1 MVTVILLY
9 VIGFLCI
16 ILSVFGKRKR
26 RNDESIK
33 PMREVNDQEVIN
45 FNQEIEKY
53 QQKLNRLELIDVDQ
67 ISNLIQS
74 VDRLVNILT
83 ENNHSMMAQ
92 VHDSTK
98 EDIMMKSEISTPK
111 NLMIRPEIEQKMKDY
126 YRLKDEGKSLDEIL
140 KIIDMEKGELLF
152 LDNLYKSIT

>member
-1 MVTVILLY
+1 MTIILLY
-9 VIGFLCI
+9 VIGFLFI
-16 ILSVFGKRKR
+16 IVSIFGKRKQKI
-26 RNDESIK
+26 DEYIK
-33 PMREVNDQEVIN
+33 PMREVHEQEVIS

-53 QQKLNRLELIDVDQ
+53 HQQLEQLQSIDVDK

-74 VDRLVNILT
+74 VEQLVNILT
-83 ENNHSMMAQ
+83 ENSNTMTAQ
-92 VHDSTK
+92 VGDSNK
-98 EDIMMKSEISTPK
+98 EEIMIKPEISTPK

-126 YRLKDEGKSLDEIL
+126 YQLKEEGKSLDEIL

>member
-1 MVTVILLY
+1 MAIILLY

-16 ILSVFGKRKR
+16 ILSFFGKRR
-26 RNDESIK
+26 QRNDEYIK
-33 PMREVNDQEVIN
+33 PVRDVNDQEVIK

-53 QQKLNRLELIDVDQ
+53 QQKLNRLELVDVDQ

-74 VDRLVNILT
+74 VDRLVNMLT
-83 ENNHSMMAQ
+83 ENSHTIMTQ
-92 VHDSTK
+92 VHDSDK
-98 EDIMMKSEISTPK
+98 EEIMIKSEISAPK